1 MMSNIDALPTKQTS
15 SNAVT
20 ASDIS
25 TNKRGLDIVPHNT
38 PDNPL
43 YVAGSSGGGITSY
56 QIDLTDLDSD
66 PLYVGKT
73 NSSGTWLVEKFSESA
88 GTKLYANA
96 SNNAGYADLNSAWT
110 DRLTLTYNQYHILT
124 GV

>member
-1 MMSNIDALPTKQTS
+1 MSNIDALPTKQTS